1 MVTAV
6 LPTLKAKE
14 GQIARVTPLQEVVE
28 TIREDA
34 LILAQ
39 DRLTDVMR
47 GLDLKHLLR
56 RPDFVDN
63 FKYGLA
69 AGVAMALS
77 DNDPHVEAVYTYE
90 PSANPDS
97 ELGNDVPV
105 DATVHLLVKVQ
116 ASSAA
121 LVAFIAALDR
131 ALTAELKNLPS
142 PKLAQRESVLDVNL
156 ITEKDIEEGRGYA
169 VILSSVFA
177 PPLKVWQR

>member
-1 MVTAV
+1 V
-6 LPTLKAKE
+6 LPTQAKE
-14 GQIARVTPLQEVVE
+14 AQTVRVTPLQEVVE

-39 DRLTDVMR
+39 DRLTDAMR
-47 GLDLKHLLR
+47 GQDFKYLFR
-56 RPDFVDN
+56 RPDFADN

-77 DNDPHVEAVYTYE
+77 DNDPQVEAVYTYE

-121 LVAFIAALDR
+121 LTAFIAALDR
-131 ALTAELKNLPS
+131 ALTAELKNLSS
-142 PKLAQRESVLDVNL
+142 PQLAQRESVLDVNL
-156 ITEKDIEEGRGYA
+156 ITDKDIEEGRGYA
-169 VILSSVFA
+169 VLLSSVFA

>member
-1 MVTAV
+1 MVTRV
-6 LPTLKAKE
+6 LPTQAKE
-14 GQIARVTPLQEVVE
+14 AQTVRVTPLQEVVE

-39 DRLTDVMR
+39 DRLTDAMR
-47 GLDLKHLLR
+47 GLDLKHLFR

-63 FKYGLA
+63 FKYELA
-69 AGVAMALS
+69 SGVATALS
-77 DNDPHVEAVYTYE
+77 DNDPRVEAIYTYE

-97 ELGNDVPV
+97 ELGNDMPV

-116 ASSAA
+116 VSSAA

-131 ALTAELKNLPS
+131 ALTASLRDLPS
-142 PKLAQRESVLDVNL
+142 PKFAERESVLDVNL
-156 ITEKDIEEGRGYA
+156 ITGKDIEEGRGYA

-177 PPLKVWQR
+177 PPLKIWQR